1 MSHRFRPGA
10 LVLTALYPNGCPSAS
25 PKVLIQKTRCA
36 KNNRWNGAS
45 AFFSSSLARHQSLR
59 SKQASSICR
68 HIKSRVLSVMLN
80 LLDVIMFGHALKG
93 LPQTGPKVLVS
104 RGCGRKLYED
114 QTPIRSES
122 SSYNLLHK
130 HSCRFFHRTT
140 QQPLFSPFSN
150 VSSAARVAASK
161 TSSTPSPLKLEHSR
175 YRFAPTSRAAASP
188 SCAVTNRSDFFRISS
203 IATGSSR
210 RSFFKPTRI
219 MGTPVHK
226 RVASSIH
233 CKSLEGE
240 IASGLHYA
248 PCVLRY
254 LTSRAIR

>member
-1 MSHRFRPGA
+1 MERRVC
-10 LVLTALYPNGCPSAS
+10 L
-25 PKVLIQKTRCA
+25 
-36 KNNRWNGAS
+36 
-45 AFFSSSLARHQSLR
+45 FSSSLARHQSLR

-68 HIKSRVLSVMLN
+68 HVKSRVLSVMLN
-80 LLDVIMFGHALKG
+80 LLGVIVFGHALKG
-93 LPQTGPKVLVS
+93 LRQTGPKVLVS
-104 RGCGRKLYED
+104 RGYGRKLYED
-114 QTPIRSES
+114 QTPSIRVFVLH
-122 SSYNLLHK
+122 LLHE
-130 HSCRFFHRTT
+130 HLCRFFHRTT

-210 RSFFKPTRI
+210 RSFFNPTRI